1 MKALLIRHGETDWN
15 KSGKFLGQYDVPL
28 NDRGLAQ
35 ARETAEA
42 VAADGPAALYSSP
55 LARTMRLA
63 EEVSRLTDLP
73 VNPMPGLKELDLGD
87 MEGLTGAELRER
99 WPDFFSEWRKDPGPV
114 LMPGGESL
122 AQLQDRAW
130 SAFEEIEA
138 VHRGDERLVV
148 VSHNFTIRTIIS
160 RILGIPWSNFH
171 NMALDLA
178 SISTVESN
186 ERGRRL
192 VTYNSTCHLSPE
204 NL

>member
-1 MKALLIRHGETDWN
+1 MKTILVRHGETAWN
-15 KSGKFLGQYDVPL
+15 KSGKFLGQFDVSL
-28 NDRGLAQ
+28 NERGIVQ
-35 ARETAEA
+35 ARETALA
-42 VAADGPAALYSSP
+42 VAADSPDALYSSP
-55 LARTMRLA
+55 LARTMQLA
-63 EEVSRLTDLP
+63 EEVSRLTSLP
-73 VNPMPGLKELDLGD
+73 VNPMPGLKELDLGE

-99 WPDFFSEWRKDPGPV
+99 WPDFFSEWRKNPGPV

-122 AQLQDRAW
+122 SRLQDRAW

-148 VSHNFTIRTIIS
+148 VSHNFTIRTIIGM
-160 RILGIPWSNFH
+160 ILGIPWSNFH

-204 NL
+204 SL

>member
-42 VAADGPAALYSSP
+42 VAADGPDALYSSP

-63 EEVSRLTDLP
+63 EEVSRLTALP

-138 VHRGDERLVV
+138 LHRGMRGWWLCPITLQSVPSSAGSWGFPGPTSTTWRLPCVHQHHRV
-148 VSHNFTIRTIIS
+148 Q
-160 RILGIPWSNFH
+160 
-171 NMALDLA
+171 
-178 SISTVESN
+178 
-186 ERGRRL
+186 
-192 VTYNSTCHLSPE
+192 
-204 NL
+204 